1 MSSSNRDP
9 NSDEYI
15 VSIDFPIIMQNI
27 DNFLTPQKRGFGLSY
42 SGTVFNYRPSIL
54 YQSKQCQVK
63 ISCMRDRPYEE
74 VELSFLY
81 GRLHAPIDKDIMEW
95 NKEMC
100 WCWHRVDAGSPLLSF
115 LDGLSPADAEK
126 LPFPE
131 IFRAFFESSRNM
143 GWTRSE
149 FMARKH
155 AMIWEHYDQRL
166 FNLFD
171 IGYPH
176 LWEEYINFLK
186 EYTRL
191 RQEQDNSS
199 EHFIYDGLPL
209 RYKIC

>member
-1 MSSSNRDP
+1 MISP

-15 VSIDFPIIMQNI
+15 ISVDFPIIMQNI
-27 DNFLTPQKRGFGLSY
+27 DKFLKPQNRGFELTY
-42 SGTVFNYRPSIL
+42 SGAVSNYKPSIL
-54 YQSKQCQVK
+54 YQSKQCQIR
-63 ISCMRDRPYEE
+63 ISCMRDRPYED

-81 GRLHAPIDKDIMEW
+81 GRLHAPIDRDILAW

-126 LPFPE
+126 LRFPE
-131 IFRAFFESSRNM
+131 ILGAFFESSKNM
-143 GWTRSE
+143 SWSVPE

-155 AMIWEHYDQRL
+155 AMIWEHYDQRF

-171 IGYPH
+171 VGYPY
-176 LWEEYINFLK
+176 LWEEYVNFLK
-186 EYTRL
+186 EYSRL
-191 RQEQDNSS
+191 RQEKDNSS
-199 EHFIYDGLPL
+199 ESFIYQGLPF